1 MFEAR
6 RSRQLASRGKHNL
19 ESQGDT
25 ERLSVLIVDD
35 SEDIRHVLRLLFEN
49 EKIDIVGEA
58 NSGVGVLPLVLK
70 AQPDFVILDLRMPRL
85 NGQQTAEAIRL
96 SAPHT
101 RIVAFSAYLSE
112 QPPWADAFMN
122 KDRISQMP
130 ALLRELSE
138 KSARS

>member
-1 MFEAR
+1 M
-6 RSRQLASRGKHNL
+6 N
-19 ESQGDT
+19 T
-25 ERLSVLIVDD
+25 EGEQKNQTVLIVDD
-35 SEDIRHVLRLLFEN
+35 SDEIRHLLRLLFEN
-49 EKIDIVGEA
+49 EEFDIVGEA

-112 QPPWADAFMN
+112 QPPWADAFIN
-122 KDRISQMP
+122 KDRITHIPS
-130 ALLRELSE
+130 LLREMATESAP
-138 KSARS
+138 KS